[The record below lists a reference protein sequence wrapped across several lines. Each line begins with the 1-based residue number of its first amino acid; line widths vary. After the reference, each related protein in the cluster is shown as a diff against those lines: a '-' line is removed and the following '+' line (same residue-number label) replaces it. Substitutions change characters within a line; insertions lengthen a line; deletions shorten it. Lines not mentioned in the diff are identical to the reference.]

1 MLNNY
6 GWGLENCLFSNL
18 FHILRLDGAKLF
30 LFLFMLL
37 LFFMISLWETLKI
50 LFPVFSVVYGVT
62 TGFGKFARVVIPVD
76 KLK

>member
-30 LFLFMLL
+30 LFLFIL
-37 LFFMISLWETLKI
+37 LFFYDFFMGDFKF